1 MWPDLSWDL
10 FARAASM
17 RPVAWAS
24 SRRSLAHAH
33 TGTGTQSPQATGSC
47 HVTVG
52 VRTGH
57 RDAQWQP
64 EPEVPLPRAQQP
76 PGPGGCQWQ
85 PPSSALSLYS
95 SCPRLMVRLLGAEG
109 PSGVLSLLRLLVV
122 AGALAL
128 ASSCQRAAGSG
139 SESESEPRLI
149 RRPLPV
155 LLRLRLAAS
164 ASY

>member
-1 MWPDLSWDL
+1 
-10 FARAASM
+10 
-17 RPVAWAS
+17 
-24 SRRSLAHAH
+24 
-33 TGTGTQSPQATGSC
+33 
-47 HVTVG
+47 VG

-64 EPEVPLPRAQQP
+64 EPEVPRAQQP

-85 PPSSALSLYS
+85 PPSSALSLY
-95 SCPRLMVRLLGAEG
+95 CPRLMVRLLGAEG
-109 PSGVLSLLRLLVV
+109 PSGVTVLSLPLVV

-128 ASSCQRAAGSG
+128 ASSCQGAAGSG

-155 LLRLRLAAS
+155 LLRLRVAAS
-164 ASY
+164 AS